1 MKDPSRTKQSLI
13 EEMTTLRK
21 RVADMERVESG
32 SKRAEEALRESEG
45 RYKRL
50 LDSVTDYIYTV
61 QVEDGCPVATVH
73 GPGCAAVTGY
83 SPEDYQAD
91 PYLWHHMI
99 YTQDR
104 DIVTAHA
111 ARVIVGEKAIAL
123 EHRIVH
129 RDGSVLWVRNT
140 PVPHYDEGRR
150 LVAYDGLISNITE
163 RKRAEEALREKTAL
177 LSGLLASIPD
187 IVFFKDKEG
196 VYLGC
201 NPEFARFVGQD
212 TPSIVGS
219 TDYDLFSKEIADFFR
234 EQDRIMMDQGEP
246 RHNEEW
252 IEYPDG
258 ARVRIDTLKATLR
271 DVDGQV
277 IGMLGV
283 SRDITER
290 KRLETTKDDFVS
302 MVSHELRTP
311 IAVIKE
317 TIALVLE
324 EVAGPVGG
332 EQRELM
338 SAAKRNV
345 DRLARLINDVL
356 DLQKLQAGQVEFRPA
371 AEDVAEI
378 VGEVH
383 AFMLPV
389 AREKGLALEKAA
401 ADLPRV
407 VLDRDKILQVL
418 TNLVSNAIKF
428 TDRGSVV
435 ISASRG
441 DDGGVLFSV
450 ADTGIG
456 IRAEDISKL
465 FKAFSQ
471 VSACARWEKGSTGLG
486 LVISK
491 EIVTAHGGRIWAE
504 SEPGKG
510 STFRVLLP
518 AEVDVATYG
527 QAMRNA
533 AF

>member
-1 MKDPSRTKQSLI
+1 
-13 EEMTTLRK
+13 
-21 RVADMERVESG
+21 
-32 SKRAEEALRESEG
+32 
-45 RYKRL
+45 
-50 LDSVTDYIYTV
+50 
-61 QVEDGCPVATVH
+61 
-73 GPGCAAVTGY
+73 
-83 SPEDYQAD
+83 
-91 PYLWHHMI
+91 
-99 YTQDR
+99 
-104 DIVTAHA
+104 
-111 ARVIVGEKAIAL
+111 
-123 EHRIVH
+123 
-129 RDGSVLWVRNT
+129 
-140 PVPHYDEGRR
+140 
-150 LVAYDGLISNITE
+150 
-163 RKRAEEALREKTAL
+163 
-177 LSGLLASIPD
+177 
-187 IVFFKDKEG
+187 
-196 VYLGC
+196 
-201 NPEFARFVGQD
+201 
-212 TPSIVGS
+212 
-219 TDYDLFSKEIADFFR
+219 
-234 EQDRIMMDQGEP
+234 
-246 RHNEEW
+246 
-252 IEYPDG
+252 
-258 ARVRIDTLKATLR
+258 
-271 DVDGQV
+271 
-277 IGMLGV
+277 MLGV

-302 MVSHELRTP
+302 MVSHELRSP
-311 IAVIKE
+311 ITVIKE

-324 EVAGPVGG
+324 EAAGPVGS

-345 DRLARLINDVL
+345 DRLARLVNDVL

-378 VGEVH
+378 VGDVH

-407 VLDRDKILQVL
+407 VLDRDKIVQVL

-441 DDGGVLFSV
+441 DDGGVLLSV

-471 VSACARWEKGSTGLG
+471 VSASARWEKGSTGLG

-510 STFRVLLP
+510 STFSVRLP
-518 AEVDVATYG
+518 AKRIEPESSGIIVTRTTSLAATRSSG
-527 QAMRNA
+527 TTKTMLIHMPQ
-533 AF
+533 